1 MFSINSLAH
10 AVAPRMSGRPA
21 DHSTRRTSAADD
33 TPSVHDGFREGAA
46 LGLTVATFT
55 WLWIALVDVIAG
67 QPFYTFDLFGGI
79 AVFTPIHCV
88 LNVVYGVAIV
98 SAVHGAART
107 PSLIYAVGFGLLF
120 LEIVFAFATVAL
132 ASFGLGELA
141 WIRIFSASLFG
152 AAIALLLVGRRHRLG
167 ELLHAA
173 NEEH

>member
-10 AVAPRMSGRPA
+10 AVAPARSGRRI
-21 DHSTRRTSAADD
+21 DQSTRRASTARRIPAL
-33 TPSVHDGFREGAA
+33 HDGFREGAA
-46 LGLTVATFT
+46 LGLTVAAST
-55 WLWIALVDVIAG
+55 WLWIAVVDMIAG

-79 AVFTPIHCV
+79 AVFTPIHCL

-132 ASFGLGELA
+132 ASFGLGDLA
-141 WIRIFSASLFG
+141 WVRIFSASLVG
-152 AAIALLLVGRRHRLG
+152 AAMALLLVGRRHSLV
-167 ELLHAA
+167 ELLHVADQ
-173 NEEH
+173 EH

>member
-10 AVAPRMSGRPA
+10 AVAPARSGGRI
-21 DHSTRRTSAADD
+21 DQSTRRASTAGSIPA
-33 TPSVHDGFREGAA
+33 VHDGFREGAA
-46 LGLTVATFT
+46 LGLTVAAST
-55 WLWIALVDVIAG
+55 WLWIAVVDMIAG

-79 AVFTPIHCV
+79 AVFTPIHCL

-132 ASFGLGELA
+132 ASFGLGDLA
-141 WIRIFSASLFG
+141 WVRIFSASLVG
-152 AAIALLLVGRRHRLG
+152 AAMALLLVGRRHTLV
-167 ELLHAA
+167 ELLHVAD
-173 NEEH
+173 EEH

>member
-10 AVAPRMSGRPA
+10 AVAPARSGRRI
-21 DHSTRRTSAADD
+21 DQSTRRASTACSIPA
-33 TPSVHDGFREGAA
+33 VHDGFREGAA
-46 LGLTVATFT
+46 LGLTVAAST
-55 WLWIALVDVIAG
+55 WLWIAVVDMIAG

-79 AVFTPIHCV
+79 AVFTPIHCL

-132 ASFGLGELA
+132 ASFGLGDLA
-141 WIRIFSASLFG
+141 WVRIFSASLVG
-152 AAIALLLVGRRHRLG
+152 AAMALLLVGRRHSLV
-167 ELLHAA
+167 ELLHVADQ
-173 NEEH
+173 EH